1 MELQR
6 GCKSSLL
13 RRLLVVDE
21 PHEVVVAD
29 LAVLIIPGEGE
40 TILRLG
46 RHIKLF
52 YVGCCHRFTS
62 DRTPQVNSYIIVISS
77 KNSENKVSLDCH
89 SRVERKPFNFRIVL

>member
-29 LAVLIIPGEGE
+29 LAVLVIPGEGE
-40 TILRLG
+40 TLLRL
-46 RHIKLF
+46 K
-52 YVGCCHRFTS
+52 CH
-62 DRTPQVNSYIIVISS
+62 
-77 KNSENKVSLDCH
+77 
-89 SRVERKPFNFRIVL
+89 

>member
-29 LAVLIIPGEGE
+29 LPVLVVPGEGE
-40 TILRLG
+40 ALLWLG
-46 RHIKLF
+46 CHRKLF
-52 YVGCCHRFTS
+52 HVGCCHRSTS
-62 DRTPQVNSYIIVISS
+62 DRTPQVNFNIVVISH
-77 KNSENKVSLDCH
+77 KNSENKVPLDFS
-89 SRVERKPFNFRIVL
+89 SRVEKALQF